1 MHNLYS
7 FSSFGWNPQKK
18 RTEVFDPR
26 SRFVVVRDISDPTSN
41 LASSDMIAYSM
52 FRFERED
59 RQNVIYCYELQ
70 VSKDSRRFG
79 LGRLLAQTISD
90 IGAEWGMTKV
100 MLTVLKANQA
110 AMLFYKSTGFTVDET
125 SPDFSKDSEGG
136 TEDEYDYCILSRC
149 I

>member
-1 MHNLYS
+1 MS
-7 FSSFGWNPQKK
+7 
-18 RTEVFDPR
+18 
-26 SRFVVVRDISDPTSN
+26 
-41 LASSDMIAYSM
+41 
-52 FRFERED
+52 
-59 RQNVIYCYELQ
+59 YELQ

-100 MLTVLKANQA
+100 MLTVLKGHPRVYLTYDVAHVFCSKPGSNVILQINWVRWSRLPA
-110 AMLFYKSTGFTVDET
+110 IDWTDTGCRFTVDET